1 MYNYNFKENDET
13 LLKEK
18 ENIAIKIKDN
28 HYQTN
33 FVLTEKNLLAF
44 YDINKGEPIW
54 GMGTVP
60 LKELYLLFKIPLDD
74 LKYTREEDMLYIV
87 NDNEKITCY
96 NFDLENF
103 LNNKN

>member
-18 ENIAIKIKDN
+18 ENIAIKIKDSN
-28 HYQTN
+28 YYVN

-60 LKELYLLFKIPLDD
+60 LKELYLLFKIPLND
-74 LKYTREEDMLYIV
+74 LKYTREEDILYII

-96 NFDLENF
+96 NFDLESF